1 MLENKLVQAL
11 CIDDDKTT
19 YEILVLFLADQY
31 SIDLALNG
39 HYALQ
44 MVENKKYNLIFLD
57 INLGRDVMDGLELLR
72 ILRQNPDYSD
82 VPVIALTAY
91 AMIGDKEEF
100 LAAGCDY
107 YLAKPFSKAN
117 LMEVLEEMD
126 RSK

>member
-1 MLENKLVQAL
+1 MHRF
-11 CIDDDKTT
+11 D
-19 YEILVLFLADQY
+19 FL
-31 SIDLALNG
+31 
-39 HYALQ
+39 
-44 MVENKKYNLIFLD
+44 M
-57 INLGRDVMDGLELLR
+57 